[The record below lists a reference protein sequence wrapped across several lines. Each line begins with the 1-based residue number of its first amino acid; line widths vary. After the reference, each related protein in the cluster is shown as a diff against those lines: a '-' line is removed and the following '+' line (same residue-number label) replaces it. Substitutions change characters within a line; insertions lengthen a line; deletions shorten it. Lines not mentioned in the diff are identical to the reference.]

1 MKAILF
7 LTALAATPA
16 MAEGGF
22 VVSSPERAG
31 NARTEA
37 VITAQTA
44 RIASLTQQIDDL
56 ALEIARRTACENIGR
71 LYIPGH
77 AQANAQG
84 CVDPNDF

>member
-7 LTALAATPA
+7 LTALAASPA

-22 VVSSPERAG
+22 LVTSPERAG

-37 VITAQTA
+37 LIAAQNA
-44 RIASLTQQIDDL
+44 RIASLTQQIDSL
-56 ALEIARRTACENIGR
+56 ALEIARRAACENIGR

-77 AQANAQG
+77 AQADAQG
-84 CVDPNDF
+84 CVDPNNF